1 MAHANHMSGRVFCE
15 RKIVFI
21 GFGSIGQALIAPLF
35 NHFDISPDQVAIITG
50 DDRGQEIAQKFSVA
64 FHVAPLTKANYQLIL
79 TPYVDAD
86 TFVINVSVD
95 VSTYDIIEFC
105 QTRGALYVDTV
116 IEPWAGRY
124 TDSSISPDER
134 SNYALREE
142 MMSLRSQSGPHSPT
156 AILTHGANPGLVSHF
171 VKQALLNIAADTQTS
186 ITTPQSRSEW
196 TALAQQLGIKVIHIA
211 ERDSQLRA
219 ARRQPGEFTNT
230 WSVDGFIGEGLQPAE
245 LGWGSH
251 EKTLPID
258 ARQFDSG
265 CQASIYLDR
274 PGLSTR
280 IRSYSPLSGPQTA
293 FLVTHGESISIADY
307 FTSRDAGGTVVY
319 RPTVLYAYHPN
330 DDTILS
336 ILELQER
343 GWIPQEHRTVI
354 TSEIESGIDALGV
367 LLMGQGGKSY
377 WYGSFLSVE
386 EARQLAPHNNATSL
400 QVVAGILSAVEWALG
415 SPTQGIVEPDEI
427 PYDQVLNS
435 ARPYLG
441 NVFGKH
447 IDWTPLHGRS
457 TLFTEDIDAEDPW
470 QFKNFRIN

>member
-1 MAHANHMSGRVFCE
+1 MSERVSFD

-21 GFGSIGQALIAPLF
+21 GFGSIGQALIGPLF
-35 NHFDISPDQVAIITG
+35 RHFDIKPNRVEIITA
-50 DDRGQEIAQKFSVA
+50 DNRGEAIARDYSIP
-64 FHVAPLTKANYQLIL
+64 FHIAPLLKSNYQTIL
-79 TPYVDAD
+79 ASFVDAE

-95 VSTYDIIEFC
+95 VSTLDIVKFC
-105 QTRGALYVDTV
+105 QAQGALYVDTV

-124 TDSSISPDER
+124 TDSSTSPDER

-142 MMSLRSQSGPHSPT
+142 MMSLRAQSGGPHSPT

-186 ITTPQSRSEW
+186 ITAPRSRSEW
-196 TALAQQLGIKVIHIA
+196 ATLAEQLGIKVIHIA

-251 EKTLPID
+251 EKTLPVD

-280 IRSYSPLSGPQTA
+280 IRSYSPLSGPQMA

-307 FTSRDAGGTVVY
+307 FTSRDASETVTY

-367 LLMGQGGKSY
+367 LLMGHSGKSY

-400 QVVAGILSAVEWALG
+400 QVVAGILSAIEWALK
-415 SPTQGIVEPDEI
+415 SPAQGIVEPDEM
-427 PYDQVLNS
+427 PYDQILKS
-435 ARPYLG
+435 AHPYLG
-441 NVFGKH
+441 KVFGKQ
-447 IDWTPLHGRS
+447 IDWTPLQGRS
-457 TLFTEDIDAEDPW
+457 TLFAEDIDAEDPW